1 MAALSRTQSTGHGGN
16 ERRRRGARDAVAE
29 KADMLMQIA
38 MGLQIKP
45 KSVEDLEAAVHLYR
59 AGLDICPAE
68 EPALAARIRARMGT
82 ALMATP
88 SQDAEPLLAARAA
101 FEAALP
107 VLHRGRRRRGG
118 CGSGDEPRA
127 RAAKSCT
134 LE

>member
-1 MAALSRTQSTGHGGN
+1 MAALSRTQSQVTAAMN
-16 ERRRRGARDAVAE
+16 AVEEARATPSE

-88 SQDAEPLLAARAA
+88 SQDAEPLLAARARSRLR
-101 FEAALP
+101 FPCCTGKAAP
-107 VLHRGRRRRGG
+107 RRLRKRR
-118 CGSGDEPRA
+118 
-127 RAAKSCT
+127 
-134 LE
+134 